1 MCDRVAVIRAGRLL
15 AVGKPSELGQRDAAR
30 HVAVEGYGFTAEL
43 LARVRNDSR
52 VRSIR
57 ANDGTLEADLDSGVD
72 ASELVAL
79 LVGAGAAVNGVRVG
93 MDLEKTFVSL
103 VSDDSNGGV
112 VDQDGG
118 CTMIADTRAVLWKEF
133 RVVLWDKGSLVRGLR
148 SFVPALAVFGIVLP
162 WQFGRELIDSPA
174 ALVVWIWVPCLMAVS
189 VVADAFA
196 GERDRHTLETLLS
209 MPLADAAI
217 FMGKFAAAVLYGWAF
232 TVIASLAPAGV
243 VNVLHPSE
251 APIFYPP
258 AVFAGVLIISLL
270 VTALLVSTGIL
281 VSLRSP
287 TVRQA
292 SQTVSVIVLA
302 VVLAPAGLS
311 QLAPAEWI
319 KAIVDIVD
327 QVGLVAAGIV
337 VAVLLAAIDAAI
349 VVAGVRRFNR
359 GRLIAA

>member
-1 MCDRVAVIRAGRLL
+1 
-15 AVGKPSELGQRDAAR
+15 
-30 HVAVEGYGFTAEL
+30 
-43 LARVRNDSR
+43 
-52 VRSIR
+52 
-57 ANDGTLEADLDSGVD
+57 
-72 ASELVAL
+72 
-79 LVGAGAAVNGVRVG
+79 
-93 MDLEKTFVSL
+93 
-103 VSDDSNGGV
+103 
-112 VDQDGG
+112 
-118 CTMIADTRAVLWKEF
+118 
-133 RVVLWDKGSLVRGLR
+133 
-148 SFVPALAVFGIVLP
+148 
-162 WQFGRELIDSPA
+162 
-174 ALVVWIWVPCLMAVS
+174 MAVS

-196 GERDRHTLETLLS
+196 GERERHTLETLLS